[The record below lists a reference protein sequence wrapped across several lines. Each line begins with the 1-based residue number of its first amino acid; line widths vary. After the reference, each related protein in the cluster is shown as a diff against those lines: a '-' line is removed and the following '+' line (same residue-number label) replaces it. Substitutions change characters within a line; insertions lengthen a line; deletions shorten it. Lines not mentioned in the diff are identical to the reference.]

1 MRKVTGLLCSFA
13 KKDSNLAVLLERT
26 WNSSELLKDT
36 SRQLPQ
42 LCLQVFYR
50 KAILKHLAKL
60 TQKHMQR
67 SFLLKTL
74 LHYLWFRGIFTKY
87 FRIAFF
93 STPSSD
99 CSGYSLRNHILFFFS
114 QFFKSHI
121 ILKWHHTCLSSKSQ
135 SLDISLVLYATIS
148 TEEYLEPGLRS
159 TIVLFSENS

>member
-1 MRKVTGLLCSFA
+1 M
-13 KKDSNLAVLLERT
+13 AVLLERT
-26 WNSSELLKDT
+26 WNSSELLKNT
-36 SRQLPQ
+36 SRQLLL
-42 LCLQVFYR
+42 LCSQVFYR
-50 KAILKHLAKL
+50 KAILKYLAKL
-60 TQKHMQR
+60 TQKHVQR

-99 CSGYSLRNHILFFFS
+99 CSGYSLRNHILFFFF

-135 SLDISLVLYATIS
+135 SLDISLLLYAAIS
-148 TEEYLEPGLRS
+148 TEAYLEPGLTS